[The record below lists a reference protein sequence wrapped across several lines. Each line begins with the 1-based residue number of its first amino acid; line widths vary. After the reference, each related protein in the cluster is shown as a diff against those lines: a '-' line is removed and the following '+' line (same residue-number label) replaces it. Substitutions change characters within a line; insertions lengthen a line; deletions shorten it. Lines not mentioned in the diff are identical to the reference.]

1 MRLIQDYTAMAG
13 TDQAEP
19 KRAAIHLVRWTCRL
33 FLWCDIARRNIERFD
48 EMFRYLERFLSSI
61 GAS

>member
-1 MRLIQDYTAMAG
+1 MAG